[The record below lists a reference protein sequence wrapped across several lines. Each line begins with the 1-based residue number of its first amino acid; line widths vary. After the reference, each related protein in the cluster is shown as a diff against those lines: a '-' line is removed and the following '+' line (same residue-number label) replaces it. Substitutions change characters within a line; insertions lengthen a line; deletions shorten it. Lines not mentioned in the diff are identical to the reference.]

1 MKDLILFE
9 PFSKI
14 FKGKPDLKK
23 DHISNSG
30 LSEIKR
36 ILMSGR
42 PFLGDEKYL
51 IFGSELHT
59 RFLLDRPSRV
69 LSEEEEFDL
78 SNMLDSLNHHLFVNR
93 LMKDSKREII
103 DFGSVESVRFKWIGD
118 IVNKRIGAD
127 IKTTSAKSE
136 KEFINLALEKY
147 DYLRQGWCYKIAGK
161 LNEFYFIGIQKHEPY
176 NVYILNTKD
185 YAKQET
191 KVIKETRFLI
201 EIFKQYGRVIPRA
214 TGTGTGTKS
223 PSNS

>member
-9 PFSKI
+9 PFNKI
-14 FKGKPDLKK
+14 FKGKPDLSK

-78 SNMLDSLNHHLFVNR
+78 LNMQEALNHHLFVNR
-93 LMKDSKREII
+93 LMNNSIREITAIGLI
-103 DFGSVESVRFKWIGD
+103 DKIRFKWIGD
-118 IVNKRIGAD
+118 IVNKKVGAD

-147 DYLRQGWCYKIAGK
+147 DYLRQGWCYTVAGK
-161 LNEFYFIGIQKHEPY
+161 LKEFYFIGIQKHEPY

-191 KVIKETRFLI
+191 KVIKETRFLLD
-201 EIFKQYGRVIPRA
+201 IFTQYGRVVAKPI
-214 TGTGTGTKS
+214 TGGTGTKS